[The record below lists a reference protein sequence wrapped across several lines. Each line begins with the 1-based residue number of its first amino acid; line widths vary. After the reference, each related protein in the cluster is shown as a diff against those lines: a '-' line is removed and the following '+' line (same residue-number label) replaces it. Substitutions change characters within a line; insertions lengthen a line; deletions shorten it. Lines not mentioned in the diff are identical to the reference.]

1 MVSLALVSQAEGCEA
16 LQKGQLGTV
25 IEVVDG
31 DTLLLDDGSK
41 VRMIGIQ
48 APKLALGRN
57 GFEDWPLAD
66 EAKRALADITLGA
79 EVRLAFG
86 DERMDRHGRVLAHV
100 FVNSSPEIWAQQY
113 MLKEGMARVY
123 SFADN
128 RFCLDELLKAESV
141 ARAENKGIWA
151 HDYYQL
157 RYADRP
163 KDLLTHIDDYELVEG
178 RILSAKKAGSRIY
191 LNFGRD
197 WKEDFTIVIEK
208 AGLRTFE
215 KSGIDPLDY
224 EGARVRVRG
233 WIEMRDGPRINVTHP
248 EQIEILATK

>member
-1 MVSLALVSQAEGCEA
+1 MSQAEGCEA
-16 LQKGQLGTV
+16 LQNGQISTV

-31 DTLLLDDGSK
+31 DTLLLADGSK

-66 EAKRALADITLGA
+66 EAKQTLADITLGT

-86 DERMDRHGRVLAHV
+86 GERMDRHGRVLAHV
-100 FVNSSPEIWAQQY
+100 FVNSSPELWAQEY

-128 RFCLDELLKAESV
+128 RFCLDKLLKAESV

-151 HDYYQL
+151 NDYYQL

-163 KDLLTHIDDYELVEG
+163 EDLLTHIDDYELVEG

-208 AGLRTFE
+208 AGLRAFE

-224 EGARVRVRG
+224 EGALVRVRG
-233 WIEMRDGPRINVTHP
+233 WIENRDGPRINVTHP
-248 EQIEILATK
+248 EQIEILAAK